1 MGPLMEVG
9 SPARVLVVEDEPANR
24 NLLRVMIHSL
34 GHQVEVAGDGAEAL
48 DKLHWRPDLVLLDVE
63 MPGMDG
69 YRVAEKMRESADQT
83 ELPIIMVTGRS
94 GREDRLRAVEAGAND
109 FISKPVDL
117 TELRIRIS
125 SQLAL
130 KASRDALARYQE
142 ELESQVASRTREL
155 RQALEEMTAARAR
168 AREAELE
175 TIYRLA
181 LAAEIRDAATALH
194 IRRVSRL
201 SRLIAGQLGLPV
213 DEVDLVGYASA
224 LHDVGKIAIPSAI
237 LLKPGKLDQEEWEQM
252 KAHTTIGAKLL
263 ADSPS
268 ELLRCGEVIARSH
281 HERWDGSGYPEG
293 LAGERIPLWGRIC
306 AVSDVF
312 DALTSERPYKPAFSN
327 EEAVRIL
334 RQDRGSHFDPM
345 LVDVFL
351 EGMDEV
357 MSVQRESSA
366 GPGSGWGWE
375 GGAPRGTVS
384 TAL

>member
-1 MGPLMEVG
+1 LLDGG
-9 SPARVLVVEDEPANR
+9 CTARVLVVEDEPANR
-24 NLLRVMIHSL
+24 NLMRAMIHSL
-34 GHQVEVAGDGAEAL
+34 GHQVEVAARGSEAL
-48 DKLHWRPDLVLLDVE
+48 EKLGWRPDLVLLDVE

-117 TELRIRIS
+117 TELRIRVS

-130 KASRDALARYQE
+130 KASRDALGRYQE
-142 ELESQVASRTREL
+142 ELEAQVAARTREL

-194 IRRVSRL
+194 IRRVSSL
-201 SRLIAGQLGLPV
+201 SRLIASQLRLPAE
-213 DEVDLVGYASA
+213 EVDLVGHASA
-224 LHDVGKIAIPSAI
+224 LHDVGKIAIPNAI
-237 LLKPGKLDQEEWEQM
+237 LLKPGKLDQDEWEQM
-252 KAHTTIGAKLL
+252 KSHTTIGAKLL
-263 ADSPS
+263 ANSPS

-281 HERWDGSGYPEG
+281 HERWDGSGYPDG

-334 RQDRGSHFDPM
+334 RKDRGSHFDPM

-351 EGMDEV
+351 DGMDEV
-357 MSVQRESSA
+357 VNVQREFSSDS
-366 GPGSGWGWE
+366 GSGWGWE
-375 GGAPRGTVS
+375 TVAARGTVAM
-384 TAL
+384 AL

>member
-1 MGPLMEVG
+1 
-9 SPARVLVVEDEPANR
+9 
-24 NLLRVMIHSL
+24 
-34 GHQVEVAGDGAEAL
+34 
-48 DKLHWRPDLVLLDVE
+48 
-63 MPGMDG
+63 
-69 YRVAEKMRESADQT
+69 
-83 ELPIIMVTGRS
+83 
-94 GREDRLRAVEAGAND
+94 LRAVEAGAND

-117 TELRIRIS
+117 TELRIRVG

-130 KASRDALARYQE
+130 KASRDALGRYQE
-142 ELESQVASRTREL
+142 ELEAQVAARTREL

-201 SRLIAGQLGLPV
+201 SRLIAAQVGLPAA
-213 DEVDLVGYASA
+213 EVDLVGHASA
-224 LHDVGKIAIPSAI
+224 LHDVGKIAIPNAI
-237 LLKPGKLDQEEWEQM
+237 LLKPGKLDPDEWEQM

-268 ELLRCGEVIARSH
+268 ELLRCGEVIALSH
-281 HERWDGSGYPEG
+281 HERWDGAGYPEG

-312 DALTSERPYKPAFSN
+312 DALTSERPYKQAFSN
-327 EEAVRIL
+327 EEAIRIL

-345 LVDVFL
+345 LVDAFL
-351 EGMDEV
+351 DGMDEV
-357 MSVQRESSA
+357 VSVQREFSA
-366 GPGSGWGWE
+366 ASGSGWGWE
-375 GGAPRGTVS
+375 TVATRGTVAM
-384 TAL
+384 AL